1 MRELWKRLGLAWHV
15 LRGKPLMYGATFEGE
30 VTLPHPENVGLLVTC
45 CEFRG
50 VLELSLWAI
59 VKGRIRDRIEGW
71 KGCRQAKKFHRRRR
85 KHIGKAVDG

>member
-15 LRGKPLMYGATFEGE
+15 LRGKPLMYGVTFEGE
-30 VTLPHPENVGLLVTC
+30 VRLPHPENVGLWVTC

-50 VLELSLWAI
+50 IPELSLWAI

-71 KGCRQAKKFHRRRR
+71 KGHRLGKKWHRQHKQ
-85 KHIGKAVDG
+85 GGLSL